1 MARYIIRA
9 SNNAGQIE
17 FRERLTIDA
26 ALAKVTELRDAG
38 FRRITLLNAE
48 TGVEIKEVEE
58 LVSPPPKDER
68 ADAADRPSK
77 NERCGRRASA
87 AALIYAHRSRMP

>member
-26 ALAKVTELRDAG
+26 ALTKATELRDAG

-48 TGVEIKEVEE
+48 TGVEIKEVEQ
-58 LVSPPPKDER
+58 LVAPR
-68 ADAADRPSK
+68 A
-77 NERCGRRASA
+77 EG
-87 AALIYAHRSRMP
+87 

>member
-26 ALAKVTELRDAG
+26 ALAKAAELRDAG

-48 TGVEIKEVEE
+48 TGVEIKEVEQ
-58 LVSPPPKDER
+58 LVAPSADGQAGHARNR
-68 ADAADRPSK
+68 ARGGDRPTK
-77 NERCGRRASA
+77 K
-87 AALIYAHRSRMP
+87 

>member
-9 SNNAGQIE
+9 SNNSGQIE

-26 ALAKVTELRDAG
+26 ALAKATELRDAG

-48 TGVEIKEVEE
+48 TGVEIKEVEQ
-58 LVSPPPKDER
+58 LVSPP
-68 ADAADRPSK
+68 ADR
-77 NERCGRRASA
+77 
-87 AALIYAHRSRMP
+87 

>member
-26 ALAKVTELRDAG
+26 ALTKAAELRDAG
-38 FRRITLLNAE
+38 FRKITLLNAE
-48 TGVEIKEVEE
+48 TGVEIKEVEQ
-58 LVSPPPKDER
+58 LVAPA
-68 ADAADRPSK
+68 ADRQAGTAGSRVRNGDRPSK
-77 NERCGRRASA
+77 K
-87 AALIYAHRSRMP
+87 

>member
-9 SNNAGQIE
+9 SNSAGQIE

-26 ALAKVTELRDAG
+26 ALAKATELRDAG

-48 TGVEIKEVEE
+48 TGVEINEVEQ
-58 LVSPPPKDER
+58 LVAPR
-68 ADAADRPSK
+68 ADR
-77 NERCGRRASA
+77 
-87 AALIYAHRSRMP
+87 

>member
-26 ALAKVTELRDAG
+26 ALAKATELRDAG
-38 FRRITLLNAE
+38 FRQITLLNAE
-48 TGVEIKEVEE
+48 TGVEIKEVEQ
-58 LVSPPPKDER
+58 LVAPR
-68 ADAADRPSK
+68 ADR
-77 NERCGRRASA
+77 
-87 AALIYAHRSRMP
+87 

>member
-1 MARYIIRA
+1 MAGVSALGRNMARYIIRA

-26 ALAKVTELRDAG
+26 ALAKATELRDAG

-48 TGVEIKEVEE
+48 TGVEIQEVEQ
-58 LVSPPPKDER
+58 LVAPRDGEAKQQQAGSER
-68 ADAADRPSK
+68 NRPGK
-77 NERCGRRASA
+77 K
-87 AALIYAHRSRMP
+87 

>member
-26 ALAKVTELRDAG
+26 ALAKVAELRDAG
-38 FRRITLLNAE
+38 FRQITLLNAE
-48 TGVEIKEVEE
+48 TGVEIKEVEQ
-58 LVSPPPKDER
+58 LVAPQPDRE
-68 ADAADRPSK
+68 AADGARNGNGPRK
-77 NERCGRRASA
+77 K
-87 AALIYAHRSRMP
+87 

>member
-26 ALAKVTELRDAG
+26 ALAKAAELRDAG
-38 FRRITLLNAE
+38 FQVLR
-48 TGVEIKEVEE
+48 EE
-58 LVSPPPKDER
+58 LHVTSTFRSLPFGLGRWFRDSPLVQDIVISSIEYVLTPRGATP
-68 ADAADRPSK
+68 
-77 NERCGRRASA
+77 
-87 AALIYAHRSRMP
+87 